1 MNFTNNFV
9 GSHREEYRDFVERY
23 DRGAPYDN
31 ISDEEAINR
40 YREVAPQLSDE
51 DYRYA
56 AREAF
61 SRMTAKERTGF
72 GRQLRDQ
79 TLQQGYDFPD
89 RRRDDQDTRFRDPDY
104 LAQVTGMV
112 HRENPSLLESTLGGG
127 GAGLVGGMLGNGI
140 TGGEG
145 AASGG
150 ESMSDNFIAKAAIA
164 GIAAMAIKQALGGA
178 WAS

>member
-1 MNFTNNFV
+1 MNFTNNSM
-9 GSHREEYRDFVERY
+9 GSRREEYRDFVERY

-61 SRMTAKERTGF
+61 SQMTAEERTGF

-89 RRRDDQDTRFRDPDY
+89 RGMDDQDARFQDPDY
-104 LAQVTGMV
+104 LAQVTGTV
-112 HRENPSLLESTLGGG
+112 HREHPDLLESTIGGG

-145 AASGG
+145 ASGG
-150 ESMSDNFIAKAAIA
+150 ESITDNFIAKAAIA
-164 GIAAMAIKQALGGA
+164 GIAAMAIKRALGGEQ
-178 WAS
+178 AS